1 MVFTEQGVAML
12 YSVLRSK
19 RAIEI
24 NILIIRAF
32 VRLRELLYSNKELAL
47 RVEMLDREMRIQGD
61 TLNRVVEIVTQLLES
76 PEVEPKRKI
85 GFDIGG
91 NDD

>member
-1 MVFTEQGVAML
+1 MIS
-12 YSVLRSK
+12 SVLKSK

-24 NILIIRAF
+24 NILIMRAF
-32 VRLRELLYSNKELAL
+32 VRLRALLSSNRELAL
-47 RVEMLDREMRIQGD
+47 RMERLEREMRAQGE
-61 TLNRVVEIVTQLLES
+61 TLNQVVQKVTHMLEL
-76 PEVEPKRKI
+76 PKVEPKRKI